1 MAEKIIYYEPQ
12 PTNSHGF
19 RVEAHCRPDVK
30 RGHNIR
36 DPQYVENR
44 INVDLNLPHTT
55 ICDMGS
61 LPEAFEKIFGPGI
74 ELYNSTQK
82 RSDRKKNVQD
92 YLSAFLQSREQTEDK
107 RKSSKK
113 DRGKDFQQAQYEILE
128 QIGNRDNFPDRELA
142 SKILTEF
149 VTKVFPEKW
158 PLVKTSGAYLHNDEF
173 SIDEKTK
180 QRIRSPSQIHHDVI
194 FTAESLNAEERK
206 DFKKFKAE
214 EKERLKKEAAEKGEE
229 FDEEKWQKI
238 NWQRVCV
245 ERYGKPLATG
255 LPLQCSMSAC
265 LAQMGYFTEKGKG
278 TAQQQWEEDVRHT
291 LQDFAESYGL
301 KIDRTLG
308 PKHKHMTTD
317 EWQVHQDNAQKSA
330 EIKES
335 TKELNK
341 AIDNYN
347 QNAKSMNEKIEQASK
362 DKEVSE
368 KNKKTAQDALTD
380 ATRLNIRSETAL
392 IQAGNTVY
400 DITEREKNVSM
411 REKAATLFE
420 ADLAEKNERLAEEWD
435 IIQETKAGMEWQRE
449 VEQAYYD
456 SLEEGYYDYT
466 EVKNACSMKDI
477 EIARLNGE
485 LKWHRLPSQE
495 CEAYLLEKNGGL
507 KNLGS

>member
-1 MAEKIIYYEPQ
+1 
-12 PTNSHGF
+12 
-19 RVEAHCRPDVK
+19 
-30 RGHNIR
+30 
-36 DPQYVENR
+36 
-44 INVDLNLPHTT
+44 
-55 ICDMGS
+55 
-61 LPEAFEKIFGPGI
+61 
-74 ELYNSTQK
+74 
-82 RSDRKKNVQD
+82 
-92 YLSAFLQSREQTEDK
+92 
-107 RKSSKK
+107 
-113 DRGKDFQQAQYEILE
+113 
-128 QIGNRDNFPDRELA
+128 
-142 SKILTEF
+142 
-149 VTKVFPEKW
+149 
-158 PLVKTSGAYLHNDEF
+158 
-173 SIDEKTK
+173 
-180 QRIRSPSQIHHDVI
+180 
-194 FTAESLNAEERK
+194 
-206 DFKKFKAE
+206 
-214 EKERLKKEAAEKGEE
+214 
-229 FDEEKWQKI
+229 
-238 NWQRVCV
+238 
-245 ERYGKPLATG
+245 
-255 LPLQCSMSAC
+255 
-265 LAQMGYFTEKGKG
+265 MGYFTEKGKG

-347 QNAKSMNEKIEQASK
+347 QNAKAMNEKIEQASK